1 MAVRVAAKS
10 SEIQILCGILKLFL
24 DLRRVSSMPPRI
36 TCSCKII
43 KIILGHLTLRFIH
56 IVQQL

>member
-24 DLRRVSSMPPRI
+24 DLRRVYYIHTEIFSQFSS
-36 TCSCKII
+36 
-43 KIILGHLTLRFIH
+43 
-56 IVQQL
+56 

>member
-10 SEIQILCGILKLFL
+10 REILFGILKLFL